1 MSASSSSVPTPTP
14 ARSPLLGRVGLA
26 ILLILWA
33 VGVFFI
39 TQLGIVLA
47 LEGINRLGVDFSG
60 LNPAILST
68 VIAAASYV
76 IALGIVIGAPWLWL
90 RRRTTPRE
98 LGIQRSLSWQDFLL
112 APFAIVG
119 YLLLSVGLVWLA
131 TVFMPW
137 IDFEQEQNV
146 GFDQL
151 ASRYEYILAFLTLV
165 VIAPIA
171 EELLFRGYLYGKV
184 RRIMPM
190 WLGVLLI
197 SIAFGAAHG
206 QWNVAIDTFALSV
219 AMCCLRE
226 YTGTIW
232 AGVLVHMIKN
242 GLAYFVLFVAPHMT
256 GMGL

>member
-1 MSASSSSVPTPTP
+1 MSANSSSVSKP
-14 ARSPLLGRVGLA
+14 ATVRRPLLGRVGLA

-39 TQLGIVLA
+39 TQVGIVLA

-60 LNPAILST
+60 INPAILST

-76 IALGIVIGAPWLWL
+76 IALIIVIGAPRLWL
-90 RRRTTPRE
+90 RRTTTLRE
-98 LGIQRSLSWQDFLL
+98 LGVQRSLLWRDFLL

-119 YLLLSVGLVWLA
+119 YLVLSIGLLWLA
-131 TVFMPW
+131 TTFLPW

-146 GFDQL
+146 GFEQL
-151 ASRYEYILAFLTLV
+151 ASRYEYILAFITLV
-165 VIAPIA
+165 VIAPLA

-184 RRIMPM
+184 RRILPM
-190 WLGVLLI
+190 WLAVLLI
-197 SIAFGAAHG
+197 SVAFGAAHG

-219 AMCCLRE
+219 AMCSLRE

-232 AGVLVHMIKN
+232 AGVLVHMAKN

-256 GMGL
+256 SMGL